1 MSLQGS
7 VLIAVILVLRVLLR
21 RRLPRWTFAALWWVA
36 LLRLLVP
43 VELPSPV
50 SVYAGLEQAE
60 AVVAQAVPGELPVP
74 HPVESDA
81 PVPAAASSPA
91 PAAKSSPSPWKAVY
105 LTGALAVAVWFL
117 LTWARHWELL
127 RRAVP
132 VGGTTLAAWRCAHPG
147 VAVKV
152 CPGVDA
158 PMACGLLRPV
168 ILFPE
173 NTDWNQDISL
183 SCALAHE
190 FAHIRR
196 GDLWCKALL
205 SAALSLHW
213 YNPLVWLMARH
224 LGRDL
229 ELACDEAVLRRLG
242 QDRRRDYALAL
253 LSWAEARNGLS
264 TLCRFNQPELKER
277 IEAIMKLKKTSWA
290 VILAAALLVAVV
302 SVVFATSAAPPENSV
317 SPSGTSPVQGM
328 PLPDPAS
335 SPEPSAP
342 SAAASGR
349 VDSFTAAAPASSAAE
364 PPVEDKPET
373 DQPAVFVE
381 EPAAV
386 PKDENPPVEDEPET
400 GQPAAP
406 SETQEQPAAPAD
418 PEDRWGV
425 PADPIPNN
433 TIIPLNSE
441 EDYLALR
448 DYLHRVRGVP
458 YDAISAYTV
467 ITTDGKQ
474 FLRGAVIDVPE
485 IAPLADQEDHWGVPA
500 DPIPKDTEMIVNSRE
515 EEEKLYKYLWRVRG
529 LRQGDISSVDYHDGR
544 FGVRVTYQESEILEE
559 LFALSPDGG
568 FPKNSSG
575 ETYGNGIWTN
585 YLGYEPDWVAVV
597 ATNGERGYA
606 RREDLLWGPGLDY
619 PYYGVDDPPISYTEW
634 VSDQPPYHYVPV
646 FDSEGKTQLG
656 EFELFNSASKQ
667 RSQEDIDEEMDLYRL
682 SLEHMGLSDEEIEA
696 YIQKKLKEYGR

>member
-1 MSLQGS
+1 MGLQGS

-60 AVVAQAVPGELPVP
+60 AVVAQAAPGEFPVP
-74 HPVESDA
+74 RPVESDA
-81 PVPAAASSPA
+81 PVPAAESSPA
-91 PAAKSSPSPWKAVY
+91 PETKSSPSPWEAVY
-105 LTGALAVAVWFL
+105 LTGALFVGGWFL
-117 LTWARHWELL
+117 LTWARHWKLL

-158 PMACGLLRPV
+158 PMACGLIRPV

-173 NTDWNQDISL
+173 NTNWNQDSSL

-229 ELACDEAVLRRLG
+229 ELACDEAVLRQLG
-242 QDRRRDYALAL
+242 QERRRDYALAL
-253 LSWAEARNGLS
+253 LNWAEARNGLS

-317 SPSGTSPVQGM
+317 SPSGTSPVQGIS
-328 PLPDPAS
+328 LPDPAS
-335 SPEPSAP
+335 TPEPPGP
-342 SAAASGR
+342 SAAAPGKENS
-349 VDSFTAAAPASSAAE
+349 STAAEPASSAAK
-364 PPVEDKPET
+364 PPVENEPET
-373 DQPAVFVE
+373 DQPVV
-381 EPAAV
+381 PAENPASA
-386 PKDENPPVEDEPET
+386 PADENPPVSAGAET

-406 SETQEQPAAPAD
+406 SEQQEQPAVPAD
-418 PEDRWGV
+418 PENRWGV

-433 TIIPLNSE
+433 TRIPVNSE
-441 EDYLALR
+441 EDYLELR

-458 YDAISAYTV
+458 YDAISTSSV
-467 ITTDGKQ
+467 ITADGKE
-474 FLRGAVIDVPE
+474 FLRDAVIDVPE
-485 IAPLADQEDHWGVPA
+485 ITPLADQEDHWGVPA
-500 DPIPKDTEMIVNSRE
+500 DPIPKDTEIIVNSWE
-515 EEEKLYKYLWRVRG
+515 EEEKLYKYLRQVRG

-544 FGVRVTYQESEILEE
+544 FGVRVTYQESGILEE

-575 ETYGNGIWTN
+575 ETYGNAIWAS

-606 RREDLLWGPGLDY
+606 RREELRWDPHFDY
-619 PYYGVDDPPISYTEW
+619 PYNGVDDPPISYAEW
-634 VSDQPPYHYVPV
+634 IRDQPPYHYVPV

-656 EFELFNSASKQ
+656 EFEIYNPDSKQ

-682 SLEHMGLSDEEIEA
+682 SMENMGFSDEEIEA